1 MIRVDYMVV
10 GPVSTNCYFLINEEL
25 KEAVIVDPGDQAQ
38 KIQAYL
44 TKEELKP
51 VAILLTHGHFDHMMA
66 AEALRNAYKIP
77 VYAAEKEKALLNS
90 ATLNLA
96 KGFIRTDYAMDA
108 DVYCKEGDELSLA
121 GCVLKVLETPGHTQG
136 GCCYYIAAEDILF
149 SGDTLFQRSIGRT
162 DFPGGSF
169 AELRKSI
176 KEKLYVLPEHTIC
189 YSGHG
194 EATRIGEEKEHNPY
208 VR

>member
-25 KEAVIVDPGDQAQ
+25 REAVIVDPGDQAQ

-44 TKEELKP
+44 TKEEIKP

-77 VYAAEKEKALLNS
+77 VYAAEKEKSLLNS

-96 KGFIRTDYAMDA
+96 KGFIRTDYTMDA

>member
-25 KEAVIVDPGDQAQ
+25 REVVIVDPGEGAK
-38 KIQAYL
+38 KIQGYL
-44 TKEELKP
+44 AEKGLKP

-66 AEALRNAYKIP
+66 AEELRVEYKVP
-77 VYAAEKEKALLNS
+77 VYACAKEKELLNS
-90 ATLNLA
+90 ASMNLA
-96 KGFIRTDYAMDA
+96 KGFIRQNYTMDA
-108 DVYCKEGDELSLA
+108 DIYCKEGDEFYLA
-121 GCVLKVLETPGHTQG
+121 GCSIRVLETPGHTPG
-136 GCCYYIAAEDILF
+136 GCCYYIPSQNMMF
-149 SGDTLFQRSIGRT
+149 SGDTLFYGSIGRT

-169 AELRKSI
+169 KELSRSI
-176 KEKLYVLPEHTIC
+176 KEKLYVLPAETIC

-194 EATRIGEEKEHNPY
+194 EATKVGFEKEHNPY